1 MTTPYNTNLNE
12 RLSSYYDR
20 VFDEQALSNA
30 STTTS
35 AVIDMAKVQSEVEFE
50 LTANNEITIT
60 DTNSLTVSYVYD
72 KAADGSFSNGG
83 TIVAYAASGGSI
95 VLSADQVIANWT
107 PSTDVEQFVKIVITV
122 TEDQQAAKVDGQL
135 YRTA

>member
-1 MTTPYNTNLNE
+1 MTTPYNTNLSE
-12 RLSSYYDR
+12 RLGSYQDR
-20 VFDEQALSNA
+20 VFDEQTLSNA

-35 AVIDMAKVQSEVEFE
+35 GVIDMAKVQSEVEFE

-107 PSTDVEQFVKIVITV
+107 PSTDVEQFVEIVITV
-122 TEDQQAAKVDGQL
+122 TEDQQLAKVDGQL

>member
-1 MTTPYNTNLNE
+1 MTTPYNTNLSE
-12 RLSSYYDR
+12 RLGSYYDR
-20 VFDEQALSNA
+20 VFDETPLSNA

-50 LTANNEITIT
+50 LTANNQITIA
-60 DTNSLTVSYVYD
+60 DTKTLTVSYVYD
-72 KAADGSFSNGG
+72 KAADGSFANGN
-83 TIVAYAASGGSI
+83 TIVAYAASGAPI
-95 VLSADQVIANWT
+95 VLPVGEVLTKWT

-122 TEDQQAAKVDGQL
+122 DEDQTAAKVDGQL